1 MASRAHTESRAL
13 PAATWPRSKDKVDVV
28 SAQRRWMCM
37 AVLLIEILEA
47 EAERESQWMMLG

>member
-1 MASRAHTESRAL
+1 MPRVTL